1 MLKSRIRPVASA
13 LVLAAMTMTGAAVV
27 ATPAVAQKKKEEA
40 PKAPKP
46 SKAAQKDLA
55 EIQKLVNASDFAG
68 AKAKIAEVEAK
79 GNLTEEDLFYINNF
93 KLQAASQLQDNAL
106 LASAL
111 EGMAGNKYTPAS
123 EVPKVH
129 SNLVALALQAEDYPA
144 AIKWLQVAHNANPD
158 DVETILNIGKV
169 YYQQG
174 DFNNAIANFQKAVDT
189 SNRLG
194 QRADENVFKLMAQ
207 AAMQGKNNAA
217 LQSAMAALV
226 TNYPNPTNWRDTL
239 VLYRDQPGITDPMI
253 LDSYRLQ
260 LAANALAGERDFIE
274 MAELANK
281 RGLPAEAKKVLEKGL
296 AENVF
301 VQAKASANELLGLV
315 RNSTAADLRDLPGLE
330 KEARAAKTGDLAAS
344 TVGEGW
350 LSHGN
355 YAKAVEFY
363 ELGLQ
368 KGVKDASETNLRYGI
383 ALVGAGRAAD
393 ALPVF
398 GSVSGKLK
406 PLADLWAVFAQQK
419 AKGAQ

>member
-13 LVLAAMTMTGAAVV
+13 LVLAAMTVTGAAVV
-27 ATPAVAQKKKEEA
+27 ATPAVAQKKADA
-40 PKAPKP
+40 PKPPKP
-46 SKAAQKDLA
+46 SKNGQKDLA

-68 AKAKIAEVEAK
+68 AKAMIAEVEAK
-79 GNLTEEDLFYINNF
+79 GGLTEEDLFYVNNF

-111 EGMAGNKYTPAS
+111 EGMAGNKYTPAT
-123 EVPKVH
+123 EVPKIH
-129 SNLVALALQAEDYPA
+129 SNLVALALQAEDYPK
-144 AIKWLQVAHNANPD
+144 AIKWLEVAHNANPD

-174 DFNNAIANFQKAVDT
+174 DFNSAIANFQKAVDT

-194 QRADENVFKLMAQ
+194 QRADESVYKLMAQ

-217 LQSAMAALV
+217 LQSAMATLV

-239 VLYRDQPGITDPMI
+239 VLYRDQSGITDPMI

-260 LAANALAGERDFIE
+260 LAANALAGERDYIE

-281 RGLPAEAKKVLEKGL
+281 RGLPGEAKKVLEKGL

-301 VQAKASANELLGLV
+301 VQAKAAANELLGLV
-315 RNSTAADLRDLPGLE
+315 RNSTAADLKDLPGLE
-330 KEARAAKTGDLAAS
+330 KEARNAKTGDLAAS

-368 KGVKDASETNLRYGI
+368 KGVKDAAETNLRYGI

-398 GSVSGKLK
+398 SSVSGKLK